1 MIRRE
6 KDGVPYY
13 VFEAFDHQ
21 DGIMHAVFT
30 RIGGISRPPYQAL
43 NVGRSV
49 GDELQAVNEN
59 HRVAYK
65 ALAVSDTDVVTAW
78 QVHGSHVAAVGLS
91 DAGTVVAETD
101 ALITNQPGVTLMLRF
116 ADCLPIFLYDRAKRI
131 IGLGHAG
138 WRGTSAKVGPQMV
151 SAMIEHYATD
161 PADLVAGLG
170 PAIGP
175 CCYVV
180 GEDVAQAV
188 KATLHEYQDAIRR
201 GGDGE
206 FYVDLWEANRQQ
218 LFDRGV
224 REVEI
229 GSICTS
235 CHAGEFF
242 SHRADG
248 GKTGRFG
255 ALMGIRKPA

>member
-6 KDGVPYY
+6 ADGVPYY

-21 DGIMHAVFT
+21 GGIVHAVFT
-30 RIGGISRPPYQAL
+30 RLGGTSRPPYQAL

-49 GDELQAVNEN
+49 GDEPQAVNEN
-59 HRVAYK
+59 HRLAYEV
-65 ALAVSDTDVVTAW
+65 LAISDTEVVTAW
-78 QVHGSHVAAVGLS
+78 QVHGNHVAAVGES
-91 DAGTVVAETD
+91 DRGTVVPETD

-116 ADCLPIFLYDRAKRI
+116 ADCLPIFLYDRAKEI
-131 IGLGHAG
+131 VGLGHAG
-138 WRGTSAKVGPQMV
+138 WRGTSAKVAPQMV
-151 SAMIEHYATD
+151 SAMIEHYGTD

-180 GEDVAQAV
+180 GEEVTQAI
-188 KATLHEYQDAIRR
+188 KPTLHECRGAIRH
-201 GGDGE
+201 GSDGE

-218 LFDRGV
+218 LIDRGV
-224 REVEI
+224 KEVEI
-229 GSICTS
+229 GSVCTS
-235 CHAGEFF
+235 CHVGEFF

-248 GKTGRFG
+248 GRTGRFA
-255 ALMGIRKPA
+255 ALIGIRKPV

>member
-13 VFEAFDHQ
+13 VFEAFTHQ
-21 DGIMHAVFT
+21 HGIVHAVFT
-30 RIGGISRPPYQAL
+30 RIGGTSRPPYQAL

-49 GDELQAVNEN
+49 GDEPQAVNEN
-59 HRVAYK
+59 HRLAYRV
-65 ALAVSDTDVVTAW
+65 LAVSDAEVVTAW
-78 QVHGSHVAAVGLS
+78 QVHGNHVAAVGAS
-91 DAGTVVAETD
+91 DRGTVVPETD
-101 ALITNQPGVTLMLRF
+101 ALITDQPGVTLMLRF
-116 ADCLPIFLYDRAKRI
+116 ADCLPIFLYDRAKQI

-138 WRGTSAKVGPQMV
+138 WRGTSAKVAPQMV
-151 SAMIEHYATD
+151 SAMVEHYGTD

-180 GEDVAQAV
+180 GEDVTQAV

-201 GGDGE
+201 GEDGE
-206 FYVDLWEANRQQ
+206 LYVDLWEANRQQ
-218 LFDRGV
+218 LLDRGV
-224 REVEI
+224 REIEI
-229 GSICTS
+229 GGICTS

-248 GKTGRFG
+248 GKTGRF
-255 ALMGIRKPA
+255 AAFMGIREPA